1 MGDPQRS
8 DPAGRRASG
17 ARRRGGGMSAGDI
30 EGFAIDPGKV
40 RKWKRY
46 PAYKDSR
53 VEWLGGVPAGWEM
66 SSIKRHF
73 GVQLGKMLQNEAN
86 GPGDKLMPYLRAA
99 NISWEKILVDD
110 VKEMWFSESEKAQY
124 RIEKGD
130 LLVSEGGD
138 VGRAALWIGELDECY
153 IQNAINRIR
162 SSDGALTS
170 HLYYWM
176 YFLKHVDY
184 IDMLCN
190 KATIAH
196 YTAEK
201 VMNTVYLRPPLPEQ
215 HAIAAFLDRE
225 TPRIDALIAKKQR
238 FIELLE
244 EKRQAIISHAV
255 TKGLDPGVE
264 MKDSGV
270 EWIGEVPA
278 GWEIK
283 KISYL
288 ADKITNGYVGP
299 TRDIFVNNGVIYL
312 QSLHIK
318 RNQIIFDYNYYV
330 SEEWSNKHPR
340 SILKKGDVLIVQTGD
355 IGQVAVVPEE
365 YEGANCHALI
375 IISCTPTAM
384 KGEYLSMLLNST
396 YGFNSLK
403 RIQTGALHPHLNY
416 HNVKEILI
424 PVPPI
429 SEQLAIV
436 EWIVQSSSKIDALI
450 NIITLQIEKLHEYR
464 TVLISAAVTG
474 KIDVRGE
481 EGAT

>member
-1 MGDPQRS
+1 V
-8 DPAGRRASG
+8 RA
-17 ARRRGGGMSAGDI
+17 
-30 EGFAIDPGKV
+30 
-40 RKWKRY
+40 WKRY
-46 PAYKDSR
+46 PAYKDSG
-53 VEWLGGVPAGWEM
+53 VEWLGEVPVGWELVRLKYAVRM
-66 SSIKRHF
+66 ITQRTIDQNSNSNYIGLENIESWTGRLIASEDTLDPEGQSGSFESGDVLF
-73 GVQLGKMLQNEAN
+73 G
-86 GPGDKLMPYLRAA
+86 KLRPYLAKVHKATVDGICSTEILVFRPKLVNQDYLFYYLLNSEFIKTVNSSTYGTKMPRANWDFIGNLLIP
-99 NISWEKILVDD
+99 NISLHD
-110 VKEMWFSESEKAQY
+110 
-124 RIEKGD
+124 
-130 LLVSEGGD
+130 
-138 VGRAALWIGELDECY
+138 
-153 IQNAINRIR
+153 
-162 SSDGALTS
+162 
-170 HLYYWM
+170 
-176 YFLKHVDY
+176 
-184 IDMLCN
+184 
-190 KATIAH
+190 
-196 YTAEK
+196 
-201 VMNTVYLRPPLPEQ
+201 Q

-225 TPRIDALIAKKQR
+225 TARIDALIAKKQR

-244 EKRQAIISHAV
+244 EKRQAFISHAV
-255 TKGLDPGVE
+255 TKGLDPNVE
-264 MKDSGV
+264 LKDSGV

>member
-1 MGDPQRS
+1 
-8 DPAGRRASG
+8 
-17 ARRRGGGMSAGDI
+17 MSAGDV
-30 EGFAIDPGKV
+30 EGFAINPTVV
-40 RKWKRY
+40 RAWKRY
-46 PAYKDSR
+46 PAYKDSG
-53 VEWLGGVPAGWEM
+53 VEWLGEVPVGWELVRLKYAVRM
-66 SSIKRHF
+66 ITQRTIDQNSNSNYIGLENIESWTGRLIASEDTLDPEGQSGSFESGDVLF
-73 GVQLGKMLQNEAN
+73 G
-86 GPGDKLMPYLRAA
+86 KLRPYLAKVHKATVDGICSTEILVFRPKLVNQDYLFYYLLNSEFIKTVNSSTYGTKMPRANWDFIGNLLIP
-99 NISWEKILVDD
+99 NISLHD
-110 VKEMWFSESEKAQY
+110 
-124 RIEKGD
+124 
-130 LLVSEGGD
+130 
-138 VGRAALWIGELDECY
+138 
-153 IQNAINRIR
+153 
-162 SSDGALTS
+162 
-170 HLYYWM
+170 
-176 YFLKHVDY
+176 
-184 IDMLCN
+184 
-190 KATIAH
+190 
-196 YTAEK
+196 
-201 VMNTVYLRPPLPEQ
+201 Q

-225 TPRIDALIAKKQR
+225 TARIDALIAKKQR

-244 EKRQAIISHAV
+244 EKRQAFISHAV
-255 TKGLDPGVE
+255 TKGLDPNVE
-264 MKDSGV
+264 LKDSGV

>member
-1 MGDPQRS
+1 
-8 DPAGRRASG
+8 
-17 ARRRGGGMSAGDI
+17 MSAGDV
-30 EGFAIDPGKV
+30 EGFAINPTVV
-40 RKWKRY
+40 RAWKRY
-46 PAYKDSR
+46 PAYKDSG
-53 VEWLGGVPAGWEM
+53 VEWLGEVPVGWELVRLKYAVRM
-66 SSIKRHF
+66 ITQRTIDQNSNSNYIGLENIESWTGRLIASEDTLDPEGQSGSFESGDVLF
-73 GVQLGKMLQNEAN
+73 G
-86 GPGDKLMPYLRAA
+86 KLRPYLAKVHKATVDGICSTEILVFRPKLVNQDYLFYYLLNSEFIKTVNSSTYGTKMPRANWDFIGNLLIP
-99 NISWEKILVDD
+99 NISLHD
-110 VKEMWFSESEKAQY
+110 
-124 RIEKGD
+124 
-130 LLVSEGGD
+130 
-138 VGRAALWIGELDECY
+138 
-153 IQNAINRIR
+153 
-162 SSDGALTS
+162 
-170 HLYYWM
+170 
-176 YFLKHVDY
+176 
-184 IDMLCN
+184 
-190 KATIAH
+190 
-196 YTAEK
+196 
-201 VMNTVYLRPPLPEQ
+201 Q

-225 TPRIDALIAKKQR
+225 TARIDALIAKKQR